1 MDGKT
6 ALQVC
11 NEKAKAVYENDLD
24 MPLLQQICRLHNLS
38 TQEFAEIFGIS
49 RAQAYKLLS
58 HEDFPSL
65 ELGIQI
71 SRYFEVEV
79 EWLFGW
85 RVDDDGARRPLLIEN
100 PGTKILMRLKA
111 RNPEASVPA
120 LVEAKMAYLKQRK
133 GDTDEACEER

>member
-1 MDGKT
+1 MDGKSQ
-6 ALQVC
+6 LQVC
-11 NEKAKAVYENDLD
+11 NEKAKAIYENDLE
-24 MPLLQQICRLHNLS
+24 MPLLQQICRLHNVS
-38 TQEFAEIFGIS
+38 AQEFAEIFGIS
-49 RAQAYKLLS
+49 RAQSYKILN

-85 RVDDDGARRPLLIEN
+85 RVDDNGARRPLLIEH
-100 PGTKILMRLKA
+100 PGTKLLMRLRA
-111 RNPEASVPA
+111 ANPEASVPA

-133 GDTDEACEER
+133 GEDDDSCEER